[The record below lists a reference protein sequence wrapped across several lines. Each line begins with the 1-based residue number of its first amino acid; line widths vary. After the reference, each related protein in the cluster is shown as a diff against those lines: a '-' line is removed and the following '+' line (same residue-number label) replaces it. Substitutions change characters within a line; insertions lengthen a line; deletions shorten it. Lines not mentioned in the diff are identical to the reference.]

1 MSTEVVRIDLSQ
13 EGKPISS
20 DLFGT
25 FFEDLMVDEHYY
37 ASVASVRWNDTCL
50 RLLLTTFV

>member
-50 RLLLTTFV
+50 PTAAA